1 MQPVRS
7 ADGGTTVALGRHPD
21 FLKLWSAQAIAEF
34 GARITREGLPIAA
47 VLALSAGP
55 QALGLLSAL
64 RSAAGLAVGLTLG
77 GFVDRRP
84 RRRLMI
90 GMDLLRA
97 AVLATI
103 PLAALM
109 GWLSLAQIFLVGA
122 VVAAAS
128 ALFAIAAHAY
138 LPGLI
143 ARSQLAEGNA
153 RLSATESVA
162 EVGGPALAGALFQW
176 LAAPAAIALNAV
188 TYAASAALLGAI
200 RKPEPAPEPEPPA
213 SLAQDLRAG
222 AGAAWGEPRVRALLL
237 MDVVMTLFGS
247 FFAATYVVFALQTL
261 GLTPSLLGLTIA
273 AGGAGALAGSMLA
286 VPLSRRLG
294 AGRAIL
300 LGFFG
305 WAGANLLIPLAPA
318 HPVLGTSALVA
329 AQILGD
335 GLAVAAMVLAGSL
348 RQSLIPQNLLGRVG
362 ATFHAAEG
370 AAGVIGALAG
380 GALAEA
386 VGLRGAMFVAVA
398 GMALAP
404 LVGLFSPLR
413 QVREI
418 GDR

>member
-1 MQPVRS
+1 MSEAS
-7 ADGGTTVALGRHPD
+7 ALNRNPD

-47 VLALSAGP
+47 VLTLSAGP
-55 QALGLLSAL
+55 QALGLLSAV

-90 GMDLLRA
+90 GMDVLRA
-97 AVLATI
+97 AALVTI
-103 PLAALM
+103 PAAALM
-109 GWLSLAQIFLVGA
+109 GWLSLAQIFVVGA
-122 VVAAAS
+122 IVAAAS

-143 ARSQLAEGNA
+143 AKAQLTEGNA

-162 EVGGPALAGALFQW
+162 EVGGPALAGVLFQW
-176 LAAPAAIALNAV
+176 LTAPAAIALNAV

-213 SLAQDLRAG
+213 TLLKDLRTG
-222 AGAAWGEPRVRALLL
+222 AGAAWSEPRVRALLL
-237 MDVVMTLFGS
+237 MGAVTTLFGS

-273 AGGAGALAGSMLA
+273 AGGAGALAGSVA
-286 VPLSRRLG
+286 AGPLSRALG
-294 AGRAIL
+294 AGPAIL
-300 LGFFG
+300 LGFLG
-305 WAGANLLIPLAPA
+305 WAAANVLIPLAPA
-318 HPVLGTSALVA
+318 DPVLGTAALVT

-335 GLAVAAMVLAGSL
+335 GLAVASLVLAASL
-348 RQSLIPQNLLGRVG
+348 RQSLVPQNLLGRVG

-370 AAGVIGALAG
+370 AAGIAGALAG
-380 GALAEA
+380 GLLAEQI
-386 VGLRGAMFVAVA
+386 GLRGAMFVAVA

-404 LVGLFSPLR
+404 LIGLMSPLR